1 MKSVASKTGQ
11 AQANAMNEINEKG
24 EKIVECEQCGIKV
37 VKRNLNRHILTV
49 HEKVKTYSCPN
60 CMMLFGAKQVME
72 RHFNKVC
79 KWSLEDIAV
88 DNLGNILNCCIKD
101 YFEVFSF

>member
-11 AQANAMNEINEKG
+11 AHALGYALNENNEKG
-24 EKIVECEQCGIKV
+24 EKMVECEQCGVKV

-88 DNLGNILNCCIKD
+88 DNLGN
-101 YFEVFSF
+101 YTT

>member
-1 MKSVASKTGQ
+1 MASKTGQ
-11 AQANAMNEINEKG
+11 AQANALSEINEKG

-88 DNLGNILNCCIKD
+88 DNLGNTYRTRATITR
-101 YFEVFSF
+101 S